1 MKDWLLTNIVTPLY
15 ALLKPLIINE
25 IKEVVPILGDAVKAE
40 VPELTNAVSDELQKQ
55 MPIIIHAVVVAITTT
70 LSEAAVRG
78 VDKITDLVPG
88 QMDDNFIDP
97 LVQQISDRL
106 GGILG
111 GGFHL

>member
-1 MKDWLLTNIVTPLY
+1 MKAWLQQIATTLFN
-15 ALLKPLIINE
+15 LLKPLIIGE
-25 IKEVVPILGDAVKAE
+25 IKEIVPVLGDAVKAE
-40 VPELTNAVSDELQKQ
+40 VPELTNAVSAELQKQ
-55 MPIIIHAVVVAITTT
+55 MPVIIHAVVVAITTT

-106 GGILG
+106 GGLLG
-111 GGFHL
+111 